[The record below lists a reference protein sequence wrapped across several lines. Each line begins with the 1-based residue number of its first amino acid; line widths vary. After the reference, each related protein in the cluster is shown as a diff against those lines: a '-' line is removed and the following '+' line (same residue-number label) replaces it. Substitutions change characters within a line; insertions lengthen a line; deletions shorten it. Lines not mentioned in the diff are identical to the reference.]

1 MAKNILP
8 FHKKDAEAKRMKIP
22 KDRRLRRFAFAPN
35 WVRNEFIA
43 WVGEYSLDCFKDS
56 SGLTFSR

>member
-8 FHKKDAEAKRMKIP
+8 FYKKDAEAKPSIPSRQP
-22 KDRRLRRFAFAPN
+22 KDRRLVRFAFAPN

-43 WVGEYSLDCFKDS
+43 WIGEYSSNNMK
-56 SGLTFSR
+56 TAQA